1 MKKLPIGLQTFS
13 HLIEQNCV
21 YVDKTAIIH
30 HLITQGSYYF
40 FSRPRR
46 FGKSLLVSTLA
57 AIFSGKKELFAGL
70 AISNM
75 PYEWKKHPVVMISFA
90 GISHATPEALE
101 SGIKLCLQDIADDY
115 HVIIDRSLSP
125 GAMLRSLVRKLAVE
139 NSVVL
144 LVDEY
149 DYSILSNI
157 HEPEVAEKIR
167 EVLRDFYAVIKDLD
181 PYLRFTFLTGVSRFS
196 KTSIFSGLNNLE
208 DISLSDQYNSLVG
221 YTKSEL
227 VDYLQEHFITI
238 SKKLDMSLD
247 KLFEE
252 VKVWYDGYR
261 FTREEA
267 FDPVY
272 NPFSVLLFL
281 KNGSFS
287 NYWFETGT
295 PTFLIKL
302 LKTRHYPMQKF
313 ESIEATAGELGQFE
327 IDDID
332 LKTLLFQ
339 TGYLTIKSYDH
350 ETRNYVLGYTNKETI
365 DGLSENIIKSM
376 VGIARS
382 DASKTAIE
390 LFKAFVQFDC
400 DKIFAL
406 LTHFF
411 AGIPYTI
418 QIGEEKYYQTIFYL
432 ILKMMGADIIVEY
445 PTNIG
450 RIDAVLQTKDTYYI
464 IEFKIDS
471 TAIKAIEQIENK
483 KYYQPYENN
492 GKKIILVGIAF
503 DTTARNVSEIEY
515 KNHLA

>member
-30 HLITQGSYYF
+30 QLITQGSYYF

-75 PYEWKKHPVVMISFA
+75 SYEWKKHPVVMISLSD
-90 GISHATPEALE
+90 IPCTNPERFEVGLKNYLQKIAKKYDIVLSLE
-101 SGIKLCLQDIADDY
+101 
-115 HVIIDRSLSP
+115 LSP
-125 GAMLRSLVRKLAVE
+125 GEMLRQLVIELYAQGP
-139 NSVVL
+139 VVL
-144 LVDEY
+144 LIDEY
-149 DYSILSNI
+149 DYPILQHIDDSVI
-157 HEPEVAEKIR
+157 AVQMR
-167 EVLRDFYAVIKDLD
+167 DVLRDFYIVVKGLD
-181 PYLRFTFLTGVSRFS
+181 PYLRFVFLTGISQFS
-196 KTSIFSGLNNLE
+196 KTSIFSGLNNLN
-208 DISLSDQYNSLVG
+208 DISLSDRYNALVG
-221 YTKSEL
+221 YTRLEL
-227 VDYLQEHFITI
+227 VNYFQEYFI
-238 SKKLDMSLD
+238 SAAEKFGRSFDQLL
-247 KLFEE
+247 EE

-261 FTREEA
+261 FTREED
-267 FDPVY
+267 FDPIY

-281 KNGSFS
+281 DKKAFS
-287 NYWFETGT
+287 NYWFATGI

-313 ESIEATAGELGQFE
+313 EGIEATEGELGQFE
-327 IDDID
+327 VDDIN

-339 TGYLTIKSYDH
+339 AGYLTIKSYDH
-350 ETRNYVLGYTNKETI
+350 EIRNYVLDYANKETI
-365 DGLSENIIKSM
+365 DGLSEYIIKSM
-376 VGIARS
+376 VGVESPNVNKMAL
-382 DASKTAIE
+382 E
-390 LFKAFVQFDC
+390 LLKAFVQFDC

-411 AGIPYTI
+411 ADIPYTI

-445 PTNIG
+445 PTNTG

-464 IEFKIDS
+464 IEFKINS
-471 TAIKAIEQIENK
+471 TAIKAIEQIESK

-492 GKKIILVGIAF
+492 GKKIVLVGIAF

-515 KNHLA
+515 KNY